1 MDGVAVIKFVDRTFN
16 FDRRRADAIWRA
28 LARDSFTKTYH
39 FEVCADLLDEEN
51 FRTLAAMPKG
61 RIQLECGVQSTN
73 PDTLRAI
80 DRHADPAKI
89 LSALD
94 RIRRVGNIH
103 IHADLIAG
111 LPCENYERF
120 AQSFDETF
128 PVCDLLQLGFL
139 KLLPGTSLRAKCT
152 GYRYSPAPPYEVL
165 CSDCLSYEELCRLH
179 RIDEVLDR
187 FAGGGNFPRTLSY
200 LLERETS
207 PFAFFADLANAIP
220 AVRALSQRNAFS
232 AFRRFAR
239 ERVAPDQF
247 GKLDDCLILDWLT
260 HEAGSLPDQ
269 LYPPRDPREGDLR
282 RAYCAAH
289 KEAHPATV
297 LVICLCDGTSVL
309 IDRLNHRTE
318 IVP

>member
-1 MDGVAVIKFVDRTFN
+1 M
-16 FDRRRADAIWRA
+16 
-28 LARDSFTKTYH
+28 LA
-39 FEVCADLLDEEN
+39 
-51 FRTLAAMPKG
+51 
-61 RIQLECGVQSTN
+61 
-73 PDTLRAI
+73 
-80 DRHADPAKI
+80 
-89 LSALD
+89 ALD
-94 RIRRVGNIH
+94 RIRRVSNIH

-139 KLLPGTSLRAKCT
+139 KLLPGTSLRAQCDGM

-165 CSDCLSYEELCRLH
+165 VSDCLSYEELCRLH

-187 FAGGGNFPRTLSY
+187 FAGGGNFPRTLFY

-207 PFAFFADLANAIP
+207 PFAFFANLADAIP

-239 ERVAPDQF
+239 ERVAPEDH
-247 GKLDDCLILDWLT
+247 GVLDDCLTLDWLT

-269 LYPPRDPREGDLR
+269 LDPPRDPREGELR

-289 KEAHPATV
+289 KEAHPSTV